1 VRRRGRDLALTELLR
16 VGVVGAGVAGTT
28 AAALLARQ
36 GNAVTLFERAAE
48 IAPVGAGLL
57 LQPSGQLVLERLGL
71 LDEIAADAESIERL
85 VARTRSG
92 RVVLDLPYAAA
103 GLELHAL
110 GVHRSTLHAALVRFA
125 AAVGVAVEPGCD
137 VTEIA
142 GDEILLADGER
153 RGPFDLIVVADG
165 SASGLRGG
173 LVRFRHDYAYGALW
187 TIGQTSEVAGRLE
200 QAVHGSRELIGLLPL
215 GGGRCNFF
223 ASVRLTELDA
233 IRIEGFDRWRA
244 GVVDLLP
251 DAAEVIEHVRGF
263 DDLSVTSYRH
273 VQLRQPF
280 AGRVVLIGDAAHAM
294 SPHLG
299 QGVSLA
305 LIDAWELA
313 AALAESPS
321 VEHALPAYADCR
333 RAQLRYYAFV
343 TFALSPFFQ
352 SRGAAFGPLRDATL
366 PLLTRVPPL
375 RRHMAA
381 TAAGLVA
388 GFVPRRI
395 RLSDGS
401 LVR

>member
-1 VRRRGRDLALTELLR
+1 M
-16 VGVVGAGVAGTT
+16 
-28 AAALLARQ
+28 
-36 GNAVTLFERAAE
+36 
-48 IAPVGAGLL
+48 
-57 LQPSGQLVLERLGL
+57 LERLGL
-71 LDEIAADAESIERL
+71 LDQIAADSESIQRL
-85 VARTRSG
+85 VARTRRG

-103 GLELHAL
+103 GNGLHAL

-125 AAVGVAVEPGCD
+125 NDAGVTIEPGCH
-137 VTEIA
+137 VTQVT
-142 GDEILLADGER
+142 DDSFVLADGER

-165 SASGLRGG
+165 SASALRDG

-187 TIGQTSEVAGRLE
+187 TLGHTTRVAGKLE

-215 GGGRCNFF
+215 GAGRCNFF
-223 ASVRLTELDA
+223 ASVRLAELDA
-233 IRIEGFDRWRA
+233 IRAAGFDRWRA
-244 GVVDLLP
+244 RVVDLLP
-251 DAAEVIEHVRGF
+251 EAAEVIEDVREF

-280 AGRVVLIGDAAHAM
+280 TGRVVLIGDAAHAM

-299 QGVSLA
+299 QGVNLA

-313 AALAESPS
+313 AAVAKSPS
-321 VEHALPAYADCR
+321 VDQALPAYAERR
-333 RAQLRYYAFV
+333 RAHLRYYAFV

-352 SRGAAFGPLRDATL
+352 SQGAAFGLLRDVAL
-366 PLLTRVPPL
+366 PTLTRVPPL

-395 RLSDGS
+395 ELAKLEPRDT

>member
-1 VRRRGRDLALTELLR
+1 M
-16 VGVVGAGVAGTT
+16 GAGVAGTT
-28 AAALLARQ
+28 AAALLARH
-36 GNAVTLFERAAE
+36 GHTVTLFERAAE
-48 IAPVGAGLL
+48 IGPVGAGLL
-57 LQPSGQLVLERLGL
+57 LQPSGQLVLERVGL
-71 LDEIAADAESIERL
+71 LEEIAADAAPIERL

-103 GLELHAL
+103 GSGLHAL

-125 AAVGVAVEPGCD
+125 SDAGVVVESGCN
-137 VTEIA
+137 VAEIA
-142 GDEILLADGER
+142 GDELLLAAGER

-165 SASGLRGG
+165 SASTLRDG

-187 TIGQTSEVAGRLE
+187 TIGHTTRVAGRLE

-215 GGGRCNFF
+215 GAGRCNFF
-223 ASVRLTELDA
+223 ASVRLAELDA
-233 IRIEGFDRWRA
+233 IRAAGFDRWRA
-244 GVVDLLP
+244 RVVDLLP
-251 DAAEVIEHVRGF
+251 DAAAVIEHVRGF
-263 DDLSVTSYRH
+263 DELSVTSYRH

-299 QGVSLA
+299 QGVNLA

-313 AALAESPS
+313 AALAKSPT
-321 VEHALPAYADCR
+321 VEHALPAYAERR

-352 SRGAAFGPLRDATL
+352 SRGAAFGLLRDATL

-388 GFVPRRI
+388 GFAPRRI
-395 RLSDGS
+395 QLSDS
-401 LVR
+401 AISSTSS